1 MTCQLFLKE
10 KSVEGTVTV
19 TPAGEATIHTY
30 TAPETGWRVNSH
42 IIELPSQLVLFDAQL
57 TPGYAREVLK
67 IADGLGKPLTRLYIS
82 HAHPDHFVGASLV
95 EAPSYALA
103 PVKELIDGSGDVRI
117 ERGYQNTP
125 GHGSEGPV
133 SARPV
138 DHVVEPGQEVIDGT
152 VFSFEAVADAE
163 TTEQLMIGLP
173 DAGILITQDVAYNR
187 VHLFIGEHAF
197 DAWGAAITA
206 LEATAY
212 EVILPGHGLPGDRR
226 IYAAGHRYLAIA
238 RDALAAATGPDDL
251 NRRLEAASRSTG
263 APPCRGC
270 RTSTC
275 SRTSGSSQETGRWMP
290 CSHRY

>member
-1 MTCQLFLKE
+1 
-10 KSVEGTVTV
+10 VEGTVTV

-57 TPGYAREVLK
+57 TAGYAREVLK
-67 IADGLGKPLTRLYIS
+67 IAAGLGKPLTRLYIS
-82 HAHPDHFVGASLV
+82 HAHPDHFVGAALV

-103 PVKELIDGSGDVRI
+103 PVKEMIDGSGDVRI

-125 GHGSEGPV
+125 GHEGDGPV
-133 SARPV
+133 TARPV
-138 DHVVEPGQEVIDGT
+138 DNVVEPGQEVIDGIT
-152 VFSFEAVADAE
+152 FSFEAVADAE

-173 DAGILITQDVAYNR
+173 DAGVLMTQDVAYNR

-212 EVILPGHGLPGDRR
+212 DVILPGHGLPGDRR
-226 IYAAGHRYLAIA
+226 IYAAGHRYLDVA
-238 RDALAAATGPDDL
+238 RDAFAAAIGPDDL
-251 NRRLEAASRSTG
+251 NRRLEAAFPDYGGTAMQGLQNFYLFPDQRK
-263 APPCRGC
+263 
-270 RTSTC
+270 
-275 SRTSGSSQETGRWMP
+275 
-290 CSHRY
+290 